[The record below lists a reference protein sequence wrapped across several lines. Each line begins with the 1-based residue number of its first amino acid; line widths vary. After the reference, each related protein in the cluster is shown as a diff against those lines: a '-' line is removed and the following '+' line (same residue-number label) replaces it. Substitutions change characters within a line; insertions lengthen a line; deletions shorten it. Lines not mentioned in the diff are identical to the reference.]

1 MKYIIDTEILE
12 REGIG
17 LDEALYLLSVY
28 KKKPINFNTVQKAK
42 VENKILKFEN
52 PRDPVQITPKGQ
64 SYIESILAKSK
75 IHVSSDNLERY
86 RTLAD
91 KMREVYPKGLKPGT
105 NYQWRD
111 STAIIA
117 DRLMKLVAKYNIEFT
132 DEEAVDAT
140 KRYIASFNGNYRY
153 MQILKY
159 FISKQ
164 KPVEGTSA
172 EQNSQFLSFLQNEGD
187 IIENQDWTA
196 NLV

>member
-1 MKYIIDTEILE
+1 MKYTIDTEVLA
-12 REGIG
+12 REGIE
-17 LDEALYLLSVY
+17 LDEALYLLSLY
-28 KKKPINFNTVQKAK
+28 KKKNIDIGTIERLKRK
-42 VENKILKFEN
+42 DKILVPDDMPNKLTS
-52 PRDPVQITPKGQ
+52 RGV
-64 SYIESILAKSK
+64 SLIETVIAKSK
-75 IHVSSDNLERY
+75 LHISSSDMERY

-91 KMREVYPKGLKPGT
+91 KIRDLYPKGLKPGT

-117 DRLMKLVAKYNIEFT
+117 DRLIKLVAKYNIEFT

-140 KRYIASFNGNYRY
+140 KRYIESFNGNYKY

-164 KPVEGTSA
+164 KPVENAPA
-172 EQNSQFLSFLQNEGD
+172 EQNSQFLSFLQNKESGMTNSD
-187 IIENQDWTA
+187 DWTL

>member
-1 MKYIIDTEILE
+1 MKYTIDTEVLA
-12 REGIG
+12 REGIE
-17 LDEALYLLSVY
+17 LDEALYLLSLY
-28 KKKPINFNTVQKAK
+28 KKKNIDAGTIERLKRK
-42 VENKILKFEN
+42 DKILVPDDMPNKLTS
-52 PRDPVQITPKGQ
+52 RGV
-64 SYIESILAKSK
+64 SLIETIIAKSK
-75 IHVSSDNLERY
+75 LHISSSDMERY

-91 KMREVYPKGLKPGT
+91 KIRDLYPKGLKPGT

-117 DRLMKLVAKYNIEFT
+117 DRLIKLVAKYNIEFT

-140 KRYIASFNGNYRY
+140 KRYIESFNGNYKY

-164 KPVEGTSA
+164 KPVENAPA
-172 EQNSQFLSFLQNEGD
+172 EQNSQFLSFLQNKESGMTNSD
-187 IIENQDWTA
+187 DWTL